1 MPAKQLSES
10 ILVNYLPESTQYRPA
25 DPSPPP
31 THHLPAFRPRPPPPN
46 HASTPRA
53 TTPRTQPE
61 TPTPVTPYGR
71 RCGTGGGR
79 GEKLVESEADAA
91 SMLGLAWI
99 WGTGYFSGGGGG
111 GSVVVKSAVLFGG
124 GKGNAALRS

>member
-1 MPAKQLSES
+1 M
-10 ILVNYLPESTQYRPA
+10 
-25 DPSPPP
+25 
-31 THHLPAFRPRPPPPN
+31 
-46 HASTPRA
+46 
-53 TTPRTQPE
+53 
-61 TPTPVTPYGR
+61 
-71 RCGTGGGR
+71 
-79 GEKLVESEADAA
+79 ESEADAA